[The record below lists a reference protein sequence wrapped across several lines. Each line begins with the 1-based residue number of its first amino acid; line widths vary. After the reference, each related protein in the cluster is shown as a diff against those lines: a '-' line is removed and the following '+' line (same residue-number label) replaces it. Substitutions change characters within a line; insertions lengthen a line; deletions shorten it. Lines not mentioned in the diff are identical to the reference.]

1 MCMGAFWRMK
11 WAWVSH
17 HYNPL
22 FLYFSLFDFH
32 SDKSL
37 LFEFLFLPTF
47 ALPIPHFSTASIP
60 LYLYTI
66 LLIFPFCSFFA
77 FNLSMLLS
85 LMWSISSLKPPS
97 YNLLILSPLPVQ
109 ARQSRP
115 FPLFWTIDLSSRIR
129 TKTRNRTE
137 CGTILTSD
145 MGWTQRYLSVR
156 KIIRGS
162 ERKN

>member
-32 SDKSL
+32 SDESL
-37 LFEFLFLPTF
+37 LFESLFLLSLFLISPP
-47 ALPIPHFSTASIP
+47 LHF
-60 LYLYTI
+60 LY
-66 LLIFPFCSFFA
+66 IFTLSFSYSPSGHFFA

-97 YNLLILSPLPVQ
+97 DNLLILSPLPVQ
-109 ARQSRP
+109 ARPSRP

-145 MGWTQRYLSVR
+145 MGWTQRYVSVR